1 MINEA
6 EAFSCNIRVAR
17 FEGGNAPDPVT
28 LGFECVVFVLDFIQ
42 LQNRHW
48 APEIV
53 LAIGLLPTKRDRLE
67 PVALFAL
74 LVELSDTVFE
84 FAGAKNEFVFGS
96 ISMDHEPR
104 FSRWFWLCQR

>member
-6 EAFSCNIRVAR
+6 EAFSRDLRVAR
-17 FEGGNAPDPVT
+17 FEGGNAPDPVAF
-28 LGFECVVFVLDFIQ
+28 GFECVVFVLDFIQ

-53 LAIGLLPTKRDRLE
+53 LVIGLLPAKRDRLE

-74 LVELSDTVFE
+74 LVELSNKITE
-84 FAGAKNEFVFGS
+84 FAGAKDEFVFGS
-96 ISMDHEPR
+96 ISMDHKPR
-104 FSRWFWLCQR
+104 FSGWFWLS

>member
-6 EAFSCNIRVAR
+6 EAFSCNICVAG
-17 FEGGNAPDPVT
+17 FKGGNAPDPVAF
-28 LGFECVVFVLDFIQ
+28 GFECVVFVLDFIQ

-53 LAIGLLPTKRDRLE
+53 LSIGLLPAKRVRLE

-74 LVELSDTVFE
+74 LVEFSDKITE
-84 FAGAKNEFVFGS
+84 FAGAKDEFVFGS

-104 FSRWFWLCQR
+104 FSGCFWLS